1 MLVCVFSK
9 EIQTAGQIR
18 MEFGIEV
25 VLEGRKILG
34 GVLTQYP
41 PHPPTHPQVGV
52 RKGCH
57 GCIWSLNGAF
67 WHKLY
72 KTKVAGQP

>member
-1 MLVCVFSK
+1 MCVFSK

-41 PHPPTHPQVGV
+41 PHPPPGRGAKRVSWVHLEPQ
-52 RKGCH
+52 R
-57 GCIWSLNGAF
+57 CILAQT
-67 WHKLY
+67 L
-72 KTKVAGQP
+72 